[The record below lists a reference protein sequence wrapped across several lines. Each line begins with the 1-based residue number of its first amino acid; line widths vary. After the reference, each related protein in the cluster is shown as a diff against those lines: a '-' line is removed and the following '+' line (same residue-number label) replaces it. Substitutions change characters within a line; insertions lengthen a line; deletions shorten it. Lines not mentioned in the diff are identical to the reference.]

1 MYESGKDTSY
11 KEKHNLIVPVP
22 SVIIHGNTTKGVK
35 VNITAVTAGHL
46 TLRVNS
52 SSPEIEKYGC
62 YLYEYKINMHI
73 HVHVCSHKKTE
84 HFVTEIF
91 LLHFEDSSSKHL
103 AFVACRN

>member
-62 YLYEYKINMHI
+62 YLYIYTSLN
-73 HVHVCSHKKTE
+73 
-84 HFVTEIF
+84 
-91 LLHFEDSSSKHL
+91 
-103 AFVACRN
+103 